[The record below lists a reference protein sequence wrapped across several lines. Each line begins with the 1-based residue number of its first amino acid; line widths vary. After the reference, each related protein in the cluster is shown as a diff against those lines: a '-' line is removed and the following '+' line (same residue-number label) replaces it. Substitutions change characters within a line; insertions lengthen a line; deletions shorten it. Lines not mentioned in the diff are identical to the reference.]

1 PVVKSI
7 TLSAGTTQLKI
18 GQITQVTAV
27 VRDASGNAINNVPV
41 TFSSSPSA
49 IATVS
54 GGGNVAGVSIGAA
67 NVYAKADTVIRSI
80 AFSVIDTASAISPV
94 PSPAPPVGIT
104 ILPGQS
110 IQAAVDANP
119 TGTTF
124 ILKAG
129 THVGQ
134 SVVPKDGDV

>member
-27 VRDASGNAINNVPV
+27 VRDASGHAISNVPV

-49 IATVS
+49 VATVS
-54 GGGNVAGVSIGAA
+54 GGGNVAGVSVGTA

-80 AFSVIDTASAISPV
+80 ALSVIYTAA
-94 PSPAPPVGIT
+94 SPAPPPPVT
-104 ILPGQS
+104 STP
-110 IQAAVDANP
+110 A
-119 TGTTF
+119 TGTTYGTATAAT
-124 ILKAG
+124 LPQATVSTTYPTMTRQVRVAAG
-129 THVGQ
+129 RGLTRA
-134 SVVPKDGDV
+134 